1 MPAEAQQKML
11 AWAPEID
18 PNNPR
23 HVDAYLAVAA
33 AKSRIRKEAVLA
45 VIAVQETQV
54 GRAQESSMRFVT
66 APRSNFENHE
76 VPVCLRKY
84 LRTLEF
90 LKESF
95 EVHDDGTDYGSI
107 FIFDSAVT
115 LQPALADML
124 GQNLGQLKF
133 VMKIGRLTKALGE
146 DAPPSSAPAA
156 LAPSSALA
164 ALPPSKGAAGG
175 GAPFLAV
182 APVPAVALGP
192 AVPPVEKAAVAPG
205 PADTLAAAAGK
216 AAIAPAAA
224 AAVEDPSQKRP
235 PGTAAAP
242 AGEHPQK
249 RPRTLRVCL
258 SEASG
263 SAVDDDTLAHLVEE
277 CNAAAAAG
285 RITSRDPNNNKT
297 LQFWASQVAAG
308 LPALGGD
315 AGDGGSAPEDCTEIV
330 RQEFPGLLASLLRKH
345 RCYRALPDFVKVFEE
360 LRKKGCKVGSGYV
373 AIKAICDHPVASLAP
388 LDLDGVGIGMR
399 LKFGNCALWEDYMS
413 ARLPAL
419 LEAAKAATPGPARN
433 RILQA
438 ASTVSESDFAL
449 DVPELRD
456 AAVMAASLFDTE
468 LPLASRVAYAVEEE
482 SRVQYARGWKAD
494 FPFVAL
500 EFVYRTPP
508 PASYYGLTH
517 ADFRVLA
524 DFLVTAEGADARA
537 CIENPVF
544 VTILGFL
551 DAAGAFRLEPWWPD
565 FFHTLVAARLGCSA
579 GWLPPAVN
587 WTAIL
592 TSTAFLELEEL
603 VSKYFRTCKPGLGGW
618 YLCMKGHADAL
629 RKDAGAQVTPRKQR
643 SPVQAPDRATP
654 GVTAPTGAPV
664 ATAAVVAP
672 AVSLG
677 PAAAPAPTGAPG
689 VEAPAG
695 APVATADQATETA
708 RREDAGAPGVT
719 APTGA
724 PLATAVALAPAVSPG
739 PAAAVAPVSAAVDEA
754 VGEAQG
760 RADGHGEATATEATV
775 ATAATGVTAP
785 AGAPV
790 ATADAL
796 APAVSPGPAADAV
809 ALGVAVAGVPG
820 DAAVASAADATG
832 APAADGAS
840 AEGGV
845 QVAPVA
851 VAAAAVPPEDPS
863 AACAKA
869 LAQLAPVAGVAGAD
883 VPQDSEF
890 PDFEDFE
897 SKEDQDAAFENAM
910 SALGLAK
917 MGLRLAG
924 EVDEATGQPA
934 QAAPLASA
942 VALASAESPAP
953 PAAAV
958 ASADAP
964 EAWTWEPGDVAFI
977 SAKIRRAIDGCQAIV
992 LGWRGV
998 VVSGREL
1005 RLLPVEG
1012 RSLAYSESKQAVWV
1026 LARQCSK
1033 VPLKPGVMEAAMEQ
1047 SSAVKCNPLCAKALR
1062 AAYPDALASDA
1073 SAGAGPCKA
1082 EKPAEAPAP
1091 KKSKGF
1097 STLASLFQKNQ
1108 ESEGG

>member
-1 MPAEAQQKML
+1 
-11 AWAPEID
+11 
-18 PNNPR
+18 
-23 HVDAYLAVAA
+23 
-33 AKSRIRKEAVLA
+33 
-45 VIAVQETQV
+45 
-54 GRAQESSMRFVT
+54 
-66 APRSNFENHE
+66 
-76 VPVCLRKY
+76 
-84 LRTLEF
+84 
-90 LKESF
+90 
-95 EVHDDGTDYGSI
+95 
-107 FIFDSAVT
+107 
-115 LQPALADML
+115 
-124 GQNLGQLKF
+124 
-133 VMKIGRLTKALGE
+133 
-146 DAPPSSAPAA
+146 
-156 LAPSSALA
+156 
-164 ALPPSKGAAGG
+164 
-175 GAPFLAV
+175 
-182 APVPAVALGP
+182 
-192 AVPPVEKAAVAPG
+192 
-205 PADTLAAAAGK
+205 
-216 AAIAPAAA
+216 
-224 AAVEDPSQKRP
+224 
-235 PGTAAAP
+235 
-242 AGEHPQK
+242 
-249 RPRTLRVCL
+249 L

-739 PAAAVAPVSAAVDEA
+739 PAAAPAPTGAPGVEAPAGAPVATADQATETARREDAGAPGVTAPTGAPLATAVALAPAVSPGPAAAVAPVSAAVDEA

-958 ASADAP
+958 ASAESPAPPAAAVASADAP